1 MNIQL
6 KKEKK
11 LPAVKLKSLAVAL
24 PSGNGERVEVAKML
38 ILDVLALGRKFPIF

>member
-11 LPAVKLKSLAVAL
+11 LRAVKLKSMVVAL
-24 PSGNGERVEVAKML
+24 PSGNGKRVEVAKIL
-38 ILDVLALGRKFPIF
+38 ILDVLVIRE